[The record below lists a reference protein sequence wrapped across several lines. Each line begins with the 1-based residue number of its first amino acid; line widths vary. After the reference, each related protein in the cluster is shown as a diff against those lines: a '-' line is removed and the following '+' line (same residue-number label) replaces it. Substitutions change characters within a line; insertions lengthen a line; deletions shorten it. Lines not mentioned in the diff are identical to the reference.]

1 MRMRGK
7 MAPTPVF
14 LVIVAAVAAL
24 ATGCTTAPP
33 VIVVDRSIPVK
44 KSTTKVSQPRAQTTL
59 PSNSEAAKPLL
70 LHWDMRKE
78 GQ

>member
-1 MRMRGK
+1 
-7 MAPTPVF
+7 MARTPVF
-14 LVIVAAVAAL
+14 LVIIAAVAGL

-33 VIVVDRSIPVK
+33 VMVVERSIPVK
-44 KSTTKVSQPRAQTTL
+44 KSTAKVSQPRAQTL

-78 GQ
+78 SQ